1 MILSLMVQP
10 GSCQHRCRSSGLW
23 MHSRLGL
30 QEQFHA
36 VLTAFEIL
44 SCRLGFDFFEVA
56 GRCVSFLTVMEIDI
70 QYHCSTY

>member
-1 MILSLMVQP
+1 MHYVQIFWSLDAFP
-10 GSCQHRCRSSGLW
+10 T
-23 MHSRLGL
+23 GL

-56 GRCVSFLTVMEIDI
+56 GRCVSFLTVIEIDI
-70 QYHCSTY
+70 QYNCSTY